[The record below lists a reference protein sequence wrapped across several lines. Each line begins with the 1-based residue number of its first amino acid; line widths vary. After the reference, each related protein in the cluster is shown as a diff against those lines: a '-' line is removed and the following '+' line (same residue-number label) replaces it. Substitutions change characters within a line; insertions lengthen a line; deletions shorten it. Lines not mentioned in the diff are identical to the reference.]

1 MARRDE
7 RRNWGHSAVH
17 TACPLDCA
25 DSCSLVVTV
34 EQGRVVNI
42 DGSERNPTT
51 AKFICA
57 KVRDFAGRVYSAERL
72 LYPAIRKGPKGSG
85 RFGRVTWEEALDLV
99 ATKLDEVR
107 RTDGGESIL
116 PLYYGGSNGLVT
128 QGTADFELFRGLGAS
143 RLARTVCAAA
153 TGAAHEALYGRM
165 PGVAFEDYVHA
176 GLIVLWGVNPTVTS
190 VHLVPFLKRARQR
203 GARLVVVDPRQTPL
217 ARQADLHL
225 AVRPGSDVAVALAIH
240 RHLFET
246 GAADAAFLAEHA
258 TGADRLREY
267 AAAWPFDRAAA
278 IAGVSADD
286 LARLADW
293 YAETSPAVIRC
304 GWGLERN
311 RNGGGAVMAVLALP
325 AVAGKFGVRGGGFT
339 MSNSPIWGVS
349 PAMWLET
356 PEPATRVI
364 NMNQVGRA
372 LTQPEGAPI
381 KALFVYNANPLST
394 LPDQNRVRRGLLRE
408 DLFTVV
414 FEQVMTDTALYADVL
429 LPATTFL
436 ESYDIARGYGSYSL
450 QLVKP
455 VVDVIGDARPNV
467 EVFAELGRRLGIDAA
482 ARFESEA
489 EALMAVAAQLPGRAG
504 EQLLREE
511 VAFPA
516 EGRTPVQFVDVFP
529 RTPDRRVRLWPES
542 VPSAAGLYGWQ
553 PDPATADYPLAL
565 VSPASDK
572 SISSTLSE
580 LRGRPAALYMHTADA
595 LERAIGDGD
604 TVRVFNALG
613 EIECTVVVGDAI
625 AAGTVSLPK
634 GLWGRHTLNGAS
646 ANALVPDTLTDIG
659 GGACF
664 NDARVQ
670 VSRVLGAQL
679 NQQSLSVWVKDKRD
693 GAVH

>member
-1 MARRDE
+1 MATRDE
-7 RRNWGHSAVH
+7 RLPWGHSTVD

-25 DSCSLVVTV
+25 DSCSLAVAV
-34 EQGRVVNI
+34 EKGRVVKI
-42 DGSERNPTT
+42 DGSGRNPVT
-51 AKFICA
+51 AGYICA
-57 KVRDFAGRVYSAERL
+57 KVRDFAGRLYSAERL
-72 LYPAIRKGPKGSG
+72 LHPAVRKGPKGSG
-85 RFGRVTWEEALDLV
+85 RFERVTWEEALDLV
-99 ATKLDEVR
+99 AGRLDEVR

-143 RLARTVCAAA
+143 RLARTLCAAA

-165 PGVAFEDYVHA
+165 PGVGYEDYVHA
-176 GLIVLWGVNPTVTS
+176 NLIVLWGVNPTVTS
-190 VHLVPFLKRARQR
+190 IHLVPFLKKARQR

-246 GAADAAFLAEHA
+246 GGADTAFLAEHT
-258 TGADRLREY
+258 TGADRLRQH
-267 AAAWPFDRAAA
+267 AAAWEFDRAAA
-278 IAGVSADD
+278 VAGVPADD
-286 LARLADW
+286 LARFAEW
-293 YAETSPAVIRC
+293 YAAASPALIRC

-311 RNGGGAVMAVLALP
+311 RNGGSAVMAVLALP

-349 PAMWLET
+349 PATWLET
-356 PEPATRVI
+356 PEPETRLV
-364 NMNQVGRA
+364 NMNQVGRV
-372 LTQPEGAPI
+372 LTEPDGTPV
-381 KALFVYNANPLST
+381 KALFVYNANPLAT

-436 ESYDIARGYGSYSL
+436 ETYDIARGYGAYSL

-455 VVDVIGDARPNV
+455 VVDAIGDARPNV

-482 ARFESEA
+482 ARYESEA
-489 EALMAVAAQLPGRAG
+489 EALMSVAAQVPGGAG
-504 EQLLREE
+504 ERLLREGI
-511 VAFPA
+511 AFPV
-516 EGRTPVQFVDVFP
+516 EGRTPIQFVDVFP
-529 RTPDRRVRLWPES
+529 RTPDRRVRLWPEH
-542 VPSAAGLYGWQ
+542 VPSAAGLYGYQ

-565 VSPASDK
+565 VSPASEK

-580 LRGRPAALYMHTADA
+580 LRGRPASLYMHPADA
-595 LERAIGDGD
+595 LERGIEDGD

-613 EIECTVVVGDAI
+613 EIECPVAVGTAI
-625 AAGTVSLPK
+625 TSGTVSLPK
-634 GLWGRHTLNGAS
+634 GLWRRHTLNGSS
-646 ANALVPDTLTDIG
+646 ANALVADTLTDIG

-670 VSRVLGAQL
+670 VSRVLGAVL
-679 NQQSLSVWVKDKRD
+679 DQQKLSVWVGNTRD

>member
-1 MARRDE
+1 MAR
-7 RRNWGHSAVH
+7 
-17 TACPLDCA
+17 TL
-25 DSCSLVVTV
+25 
-34 EQGRVVNI
+34 
-42 DGSERNPTT
+42 
-51 AKFICA
+51 
-57 KVRDFAGRVYSAERL
+57 
-72 LYPAIRKGPKGSG
+72 
-85 RFGRVTWEEALDLV
+85 
-99 ATKLDEVR
+99 
-107 RTDGGESIL
+107 
-116 PLYYGGSNGLVT
+116 
-128 QGTADFELFRGLGAS
+128 
-143 RLARTVCAAA
+143 CAAA
-153 TGAAHEALYGRM
+153 TGAAAEAMYGRM
-165 PGVAFEDYVHA
+165 PGVGYEDYEESR
-176 GLIVLWGVNPTVTS
+176 LIVIWGANPAAS
-190 VHLVPFLKRARQR
+190 GIHLVPFIKRARAR
-203 GARLVVVDPRQTPL
+203 GATLVVIDPRQTK
-217 ARQADLHL
+217 
-225 AVRPGSDVAVALAIH
+225 
-240 RHLFET
+240 
-246 GAADAAFLAEHA
+246 
-258 TGADRLREY
+258 
-267 AAAWPFDRAAA
+267 
-278 IAGVSADD
+278 
-286 LARLADW
+286 LARLADLHLPVRPGTDLPVALSVINDLFERGAADQTFLDANTTGASQLRAAASHW
-293 YAETSPAVIRC
+293 SIERAASVAQIDPGALRHFAELYASSQPAVIRC

-311 RNGGGAVMAVLALP
+311 RNGGNAVLAVLALP

-339 MSNSPIWGVS
+339 MSNSSIWGVS

-372 LTQPEGAPI
+372 LTEPDGAPI
-381 KALFVYNANPLST
+381 KALFVYNANPLAT

-529 RTPDRRVRLWPES
+529 RTPDRRVRLWPETLQS
-542 VPSAAGLYGWQ
+542 TAGLYGWQ
-553 PDPATADYPLAL
+553 PDPATTDYPLAL
-565 VSPASDK
+565 VSPASEK

-580 LRGRPAALYMHTADA
+580 LRGRPASLYMHTADA
-595 LERAIGDGD
+595 LERAIEDGD

-613 EIECTVVVGDAI
+613 EVECTVVVGDAI

-646 ANALVPDTLTDIG
+646 ANALVPDSLTDIG

-670 VSRVLGAQL
+670 VSRVLAAQL
-679 NQQSLSVWVKDKRD
+679 NQQNLSVWVKDARE